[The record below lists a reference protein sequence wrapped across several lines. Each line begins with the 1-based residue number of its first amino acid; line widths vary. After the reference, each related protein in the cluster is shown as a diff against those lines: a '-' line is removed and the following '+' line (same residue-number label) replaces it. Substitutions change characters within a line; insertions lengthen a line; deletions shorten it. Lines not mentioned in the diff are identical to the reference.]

1 MKSNLTCL
9 YCSKIYKGPI
19 ELPCKDSICSEHLH
33 QTSVVK
39 QNKIKCPKCK
49 QEFKVK
55 DNQFESNIFLQ
66 QLLDDKA
73 YLNEEEKALK
83 QKIEE
88 SIKVFYEMYDEFI
101 SSKAKLDF
109 DCHEHFQE
117 IRFQLDLHREKFKE
131 KIDDIYMEMIEK
143 TKQFEAN
150 YLKSLNENIEASL
163 KSYEIKSTENDLNK
177 LEQTFQDPNL
187 LIETIR
193 EMCQKQTESLKTI
206 HSIMDEVSQVE
217 EFIKASNQFKE
228 NLSFSKDLFG
238 QLNLGD
244 PFKSQILIN

>member
-1 MKSNLTCL
+1 M
-9 YCSKIYKGPI
+9 
-19 ELPCKDSICSEHLH
+19 H

-49 QEFKVK
+49 QEFEVK
-55 DNQFESNIFLQ
+55 NNEFEPNNFIQ
-66 QLLDDKA
+66 QLLNDKA

-88 SIKVFYEMYDEFI
+88 SNKVFYEMYEEFI
-101 SSKAKLDF
+101 SSKTKLDL

-117 IRFQLDLHREKFKE
+117 IRFQLDMHREKFKE
-131 KIDDIYMEMIEK
+131 KIDDIYMEMVEK
-143 TKQFEAN
+143 TKEVEAN

-163 KSYEIKSTENDLNK
+163 KSYEIKSTENNLNK
-177 LEQTFQDPNL
+177 LEQTFHDPNL

-193 EMCQKQTESLKTI
+193 EMCQKQTDTLKTI

-217 EFIKASNQFKE
+217 EFLKASNQFKE
-228 NLSFSKDLFG
+228 NLSLVE
-238 QLNLGD
+238 
-244 PFKSQILIN
+244 